1 MNFLTPLTQ
10 FNGEK
15 LLVMSRRVV
24 TECGLSVPESFQDSS
39 CEITIRTGVLTHW
52 EEITAACLRVKF
64 TSEGQ

>member
-24 TECGLSVPESFQDSS
+24 TECGLPVPESIQDSS
-39 CEITIRTGVLTHW
+39 CEITICTGVLTHW
-52 EEITAACLRVKF
+52 EEITAARLPVTF
-64 TSEGQ
+64 MSEGQ